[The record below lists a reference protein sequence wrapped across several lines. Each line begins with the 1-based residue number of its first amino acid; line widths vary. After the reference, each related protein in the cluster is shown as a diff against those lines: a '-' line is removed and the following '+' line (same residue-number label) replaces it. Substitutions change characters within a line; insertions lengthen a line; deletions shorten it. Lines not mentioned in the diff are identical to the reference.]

1 MRKSVASF
9 AHKTVA
15 LCAALALAFSMAP
28 LAWADDGPGGTIA
41 GTVAGSAA
49 EGSENPED
57 ATDTE
62 GSAGTASPAAQAPEA
77 ETQSADAKAAEGSS
91 AGGTTVS
98 IAVYRSS
105 FPIAKW
111 DLNDKDFSLTEAEW
125 AWEGKEAE
133 LPQQASPGSEVE
145 WPEAGMPAGYA
156 EPTRAGFEFAGWS
169 TDKSASAGG
178 YIDGSSPKLTMPEG
192 APTSDPKAYTLYAL
206 WTPNEYSVIFDLS
219 KNPEST
225 KGPGDD
231 ASFDLKWAS
240 SDGVR
245 TVTDLGDG
253 RYRVDGFTMKE
264 ADYDEATRTVGLPE
278 PARSGYRFLGWSEPD
293 GQSLAMDNAGKTGF
307 AMNPV
312 RLTQIDGTPV
322 LTARWTS
329 AFGVTAPLSITFG
342 DYDKTGAPG
351 NPWLGDEGETA
362 ADDSTQAQQDKEGAG
377 EQEGYA
383 KGGQAYFENTS
394 WHEAV
399 KLVGLTSTRH
409 ANANQVLTTY
419 DTSKASEAQV
429 LGDGTEENPGERL
442 LSLYPSAPAPA
453 GKSSGVHFRLTDTV
467 TEATLEDA
475 FTMAPQGDEGARKEI
490 SYGLN
495 LATDPVDG
503 SANHGLVLPTNDYER
518 KQIATVS
525 YTFATAT
532 AASTGPI
539 SKCFYIQDGSNI
551 YDLGYI
557 KQAADDLSA
566 KGAASQ
572 YYAQFKG
579 YLDAQVM
586 TDGNPGAGPYFQL
599 KVDDAYLPVQLIG
612 ICQDVRS
619 DNSGKAGLTF
629 QMRDIYAYGG
639 SKSDEAGGGSFDTA
653 MDPNSAKAGTRGW
666 GAMPLREH
674 LRTTFMGSLDSSLQS
689 LIVPVKKNQQLHG
702 SASSASL
709 QSTSDETI
717 WVPSMYEIFGA
728 AFLNYNQAE
737 TISRNGYVPF
747 QYEAYAGNN
756 GSNVNSKA
764 VRAFNG
770 VACKW
775 WPRSAH
781 QYYDYLFCYI
791 NTNGS
796 HNNTYE
802 DTTSA
807 FGAVP
812 CFAL

>member
-9 AHKTVA
+9 SHKTVA

-28 LAWADDGPGGTIA
+28 LAWADDGPAGTIA
-41 GTVAGSAA
+41 GTVAGNAA
-49 EGSENPED
+49 EGVERPED
-57 ATDTE
+57 AAATE
-62 GSAGTASPAAQAPEA
+62 SLDAQAPEA
-77 ETQSADAKAAEGSS
+77 STQSADAKVAEGSS

-111 DLNDKDFSLTEAEW
+111 DLNDDDFNLTKAV
-125 AWEGKEAE
+125 WENRPADPA
-133 LPQQASPGSEVE
+133 LPQQASPGSEVA
-145 WPEAGMPAGYA
+145 WPESGKPAGYE

-206 WTPNEYSVIFDLS
+206 WTPNEYSVVFDLA
-219 KNPEST
+219 KNPEPK

-253 RYRVDGFTMKE
+253 RYRVDGFTMEE
-264 ADYDEATRTVGLPE
+264 AHYDPVTRTVGLPE

-293 GQSLAMDNAGKTGF
+293 GQSLAIDDAAKTGY

-351 NPWLGDEGETA
+351 NPWLGDEDEAA
-362 ADDSTQAQQDKEGAG
+362 ADDTTQAQQDKEGAG

-383 KGGQAYFENTS
+383 KGGQAFFENTS

-429 LGDGTEENPGERL
+429 LGDDTEENPGERL
-442 LSLYPSAPAPA
+442 LSLYPSTPAPTDD
-453 GKSSGVHFRLTDTV
+453 KSSGIHFRLTDTV

-475 FTMAPQGDEGARKEI
+475 FTMAPQGEEGARKDI

-503 SANHGLVLPTNDYER
+503 SANHGLVLPTDDYER

-532 AASTGPI
+532 AASEDPVNENYFWTVDDNGTRRVGPLEIKRDAELIASGDAATI
-539 SKCFYIQDGSNI
+539 SKYTAWLNEDHPFYLRW
-551 YDLGYI
+551 YDQGLTESEG
-557 KQAADDLSA
+557 
-566 KGAASQ
+566 G
-572 YYAQFKG
+572 YAQGRFSV
-579 YLDAQVM
+579 YRVRI
-586 TDGNPGAGPYFQL
+586 
-599 KVDDAYLPVQLIG
+599 IG
-612 ICQDVRS
+612 INHDTLTTPQGGRT
-619 DNSGKAGLTF
+619 KAGLTF
-629 QMRDIYAYGG
+629 QFAELLKYPMRMNSTATSTGGWGSCAVRSALNTSSGAVRKQAPAAFLEDIKWVKKPYHNRSALTSISDSLFLVSLQELTGTIANFGGAYSGEGTRYAYWSKRTMPNKWNGHTGAVPSESLKMRVPGSTSPMPWWLRSSVSNVDGRFVSALANGG
-639 SKSDEAGGGSFDTA
+639 LYD
-653 MDPNSAKAGTRGW
+653 
-666 GAMPLREH
+666 
-674 LRTTFMGSLDSSLQS
+674 
-689 LIVPVKKNQQLHG
+689 V
-702 SASSASL
+702 SASS
-709 QSTSDETI
+709 TT
-717 WVPSMYEIFGA
+717 
-728 AFLNYNQAE
+728 
-737 TISRNGYVPF
+737 T
-747 QYEAYAGNN
+747 
-756 GSNVNSKA
+756 
-764 VRAFNG
+764 
-770 VACKW
+770 
-775 WPRSAH
+775 
-781 QYYDYLFCYI
+781 YLL
-791 NTNGS
+791 
-796 HNNTYE
+796 
-802 DTTSA
+802 
-807 FGAVP
+807 P
-812 CFAL
+812 CFAM